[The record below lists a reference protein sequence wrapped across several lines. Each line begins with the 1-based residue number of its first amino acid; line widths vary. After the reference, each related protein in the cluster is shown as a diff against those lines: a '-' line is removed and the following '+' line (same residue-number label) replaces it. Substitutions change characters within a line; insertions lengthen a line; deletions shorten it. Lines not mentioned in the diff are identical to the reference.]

1 MIIINYT
8 IKNDIIFSFLF
19 SHEDILKDFLE
30 ACLKINIKEVEVTN
44 QFSLRK
50 MRYRDKG
57 SVLDIKAVIDNDKV
71 INIEMQNKEQSFYSK
86 RILAYSGG
94 LLRGELAKG
103 ESYEN
108 LRDVIVINIID
119 FTIFPKIDDIHTIWR
134 FKEEKHPDLENL
146 EGLEL
151 HFLELE
157 KFRKSN
163 PDLRDK
169 LNQWLAL
176 VDTENKKWLEVAM
189 DKNPKIKESIKKVD
203 EFLSDDEIR
212 DIIEA
217 QEKWEMDYRSSISD
231 AKRISLE
238 KGLAEGHKKGLVEGH
253 EQGLAEGREKERKEI
268 IRKLLTI
275 NMDIKQIAKAT
286 GLTEEDILKLKK

>member
-1 MIIINYT
+1 MIIINCT

-30 ACLKINIKEVEVTN
+30 ACLKINIKEVEITN

-151 HFLELE
+151 HFL
-157 KFRKSN
+157 
-163 PDLRDK
+163 
-169 LNQWLAL
+169 
-176 VDTENKKWLEVAM
+176 
-189 DKNPKIKESIKKVD
+189 
-203 EFLSDDEIR
+203 
-212 DIIEA
+212 
-217 QEKWEMDYRSSISD
+217 
-231 AKRISLE
+231 
-238 KGLAEGHKKGLVEGH
+238 
-253 EQGLAEGREKERKEI
+253 
-268 IRKLLTI
+268 
-275 NMDIKQIAKAT
+275 
-286 GLTEEDILKLKK
+286 